1 VFVCECGKSVITA
14 VGKVKRGTTGSCG
27 CLAKQILAD
36 RSTTHGLTR
45 SKEGMKTIQAWN
57 AMWQRCTNEAAENY
71 RNYGGRGITVCDRWK
86 TFDAFYAD
94 MGIAPEGYSLD
105 RINCNGNYE
114 PGNCRWATNQQQAEN
129 RRTTVNIECDG
140 AVNTMSA
147 WAKQNGIPLSTVFNR
162 LKQGWEPGKAVS
174 QPSRRMV
181 K

>member
-1 VFVCECGKSVITA
+1 
-14 VGKVKRGTTGSCG
+14 
-27 CLAKQILAD
+27 
-36 RSTTHGLTR
+36 
-45 SKEGMKTIQAWN
+45 
-57 AMWQRCTNEAAENY
+57 MWQRCTNEAAENY